1 MKSTFKFFLLSFL
14 IFQSLHIYAQT
25 ADTTQTT
32 IRFLKRDSRRFIVK
46 INTDEGI
53 KKGLLYAADSNG
65 IVILDSV
72 YEKSFYHISKI
83 KSLEVRRKNN
93 FGHGFASTF
102 LFVEGA
108 GVGAGALLL
117 IGGFFAGEAAYTLP
131 YALYIAIYF
140 APFAIGTAV
149 AIGLASV
156 IIPTVQ
162 IAKFTPEKYLKKLR
176 FINRSTQAYLLKK
189 HPKSK
194 RLVVTY

>member
-1 MKSTFKFFLLSFL
+1 MKTFKLLLL
-14 IFQSLHIYAQT
+14 ILFISQSLEVKAQN
-25 ADTTQTT
+25 ADTAQTT
-32 IRFLKRDSRRFIVK
+32 IRFLKRAGLRFIVK
-46 INTDEGI
+46 IETDEGI
-53 KKGLLYAADSNG
+53 RKGLLYAADSNG

-72 YEKSFYHISKI
+72 YEKNFYHISKI

-93 FGHGFASTF
+93 FGNGFASTF

-108 GVGAGALLL
+108 GIGAGALLF
-117 IGGFFAGEAAYTLP
+117 IGGIFAGEAAYTLP

-140 APFAIGTAV
+140 APFAVFSAV

-156 IIPTVQ
+156 IIPTVK
-162 IAKFTPEKYLKKLR
+162 ITEFTPEKYLKKLR